1 MAKSTSRLRR
11 NALNKDLIIDAAM
24 RVVDSEGVGALTI
37 RRIADELGASPMGLY
52 GHVRTRDEILEA
64 LIERAVELPH
74 LAPDRDR
81 PWDHQ
86 LRDTFV
92 TIHRGLLA
100 HPGLAEILSTQSI
113 SAMHAMRA
121 VERLLAGLRAAGL
134 TPHHAV
140 AAVAALQS
148 YTYGFTVQQRARA
161 ARDQASHLAA
171 LRALPRAEFPQLHE
185 LAADFGTWTTED
197 HFETG
202 LDWLLDSIRRTA
214 DSDASTATAV
224 RSGPDSE

>member
-1 MAKSTSRLRR
+1 VAKSTPRLRR
-11 NALNKDLIIDAAM
+11 NALNKDLIIDAAI
-24 RVVDSEGVGALTI
+24 RVIDADGVGALTI
-37 RRIADELGASPMGLY
+37 RRVADELGASPMGLY
-52 GHVRTRDEILEA
+52 GHVRTRDEILEG

-74 LAPDRDR
+74 LTPDPNS
-81 PWDHQ
+81 PWDQQ

-92 TIHRGLLA
+92 AVHRSLLA
-100 HPGLAEILSTQSI
+100 HPGLTEILSTQSI
-113 SAMHAMRA
+113 SGVHAMRT
-121 VERLLAGLRAAGL
+121 VEQLLASLRAAGL

-161 ARDQASHLAA
+161 ARDQATHLAA
-171 LRALPRAEFPQLHE
+171 LRALPRADFPQLHE

-214 DSDASTATAV
+214 YTEASAH
-224 RSGPDSE
+224 